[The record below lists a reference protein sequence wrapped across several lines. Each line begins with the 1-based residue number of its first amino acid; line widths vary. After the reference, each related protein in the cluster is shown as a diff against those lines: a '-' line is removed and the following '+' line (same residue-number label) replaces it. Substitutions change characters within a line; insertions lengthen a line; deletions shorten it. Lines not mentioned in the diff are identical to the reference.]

1 MVGSNQS
8 TPLIICRSDNLVCS
22 LSLLQHNWVI
32 RFEPTLHTKV
42 ILCTRVIFKAKWG
55 FSKISL
61 GIAQWAICLKW
72 FLCSERTINDSVQPL
87 FCFQTILRTN
97 CWKVFWT
104 FCWLRKVLSVNFR
117 IVWERLSLDKTPNKF
132 NCLLP
137 ACTQIFKWTCKQADF
152 KKYQMHPV
160 L

>member
-1 MVGSNQS
+1 MFWWVQTKAPPWSSAAATTLFVHWASSNTIGWFASRQLC
-8 TPLIICRSDNLVCS
+8 T
-22 LSLLQHNWVI
+22 Q
-32 RFEPTLHTKV
+32 KV
-42 ILCTRVIFKAKWG
+42 ILCTRVIFKANWG

-137 ACTQIFKWTCKQADF
+137 TYTQIFKWTCKQAD
-152 KKYQMHPV
+152 
-160 L
+160 

>member
-1 MVGSNQS
+1 M
-8 TPLIICRSDNLVCS
+8 LW
-22 LSLLQHNWVI
+22 WVQTKA
-32 RFEPTLHTKV
+32 PPWSSAAATTLFVHWASFNT
-42 ILCTRVIFKAKWG
+42 IGWFASSQLCTQKW
-55 FSKISL
+55 FYALESYSKQN
-61 GIAQWAICLKW
+61 GDFRRFRWAICLKW

-137 ACTQIFKWTCKQADF
+137 TCTQIFKWTCKQADF